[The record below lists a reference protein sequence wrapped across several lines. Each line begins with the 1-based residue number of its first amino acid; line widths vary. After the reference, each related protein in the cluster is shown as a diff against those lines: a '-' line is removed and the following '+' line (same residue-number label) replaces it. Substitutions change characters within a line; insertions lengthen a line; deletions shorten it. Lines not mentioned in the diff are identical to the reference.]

1 MQVLFVGIWNKFNIA
16 NGAATALKNAVTG
29 MYLTEA
35 PQGTAYPYIVYHKI
49 SGVPDWTF
57 SEDMENVLIQ
67 FNIYDDNSSSATIN
81 DIYTK
86 LIALYDWCTLSVT
99 NWNSIYM
106 KRELDELTRDND
118 IWRYLCQYRLEI
130 QK

>member
-1 MQVLFVGIWNKFNIA
+1 MQVLFQGIYTKFSNDV
-16 NGAATALKNAVTG
+16 ALSGAVTG

-49 SGVPDWTF
+49 TGTPDWTF
-57 SEDMENVLIQ
+57 SEDMENVIIQ
-67 FNIYDDNSSSATIN
+67 FNIFDDHSSSTTIN

-86 LIALYDWCTLSVT
+86 LKALYDWCSLTISG
-99 NWNSIYM
+99 WDSIYM
-106 KRELDELTRDND
+106 KRELDHLTKENG
-118 IWRYLCQYRLEI
+118 IWNYFVQFRLEI